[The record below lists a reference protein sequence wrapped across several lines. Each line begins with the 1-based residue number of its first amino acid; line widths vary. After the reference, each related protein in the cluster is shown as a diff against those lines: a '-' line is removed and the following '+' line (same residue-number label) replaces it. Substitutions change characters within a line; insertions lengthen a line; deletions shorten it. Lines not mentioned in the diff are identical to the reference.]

1 MLILLKYNHYIDHVL
16 WHKRASSNHK
26 QHICMLFSFSLEFQY
41 KWKTLEYK
49 LCCLQSIDLESS
61 KGEYEILFSL

>member
-1 MLILLKYNHYIDHVL
+1 MIITLTMDSGTKEPLQITRSTSACY
-16 WHKRASSNHK
+16 
-26 QHICMLFSFSLEFQY
+26 FSFSLEFQY

-61 KGEYEILFSL
+61 KGEYEIHFSLSC